1 MSIKSLILVC
11 LQITTM
17 CYLLLKTPII
27 YNSIWLILQILG
39 IAIALWGILT
49 IQIGNFNI
57 QPEVKS
63 NSLITKGPYKIIRNP
78 MYTGIIFIFLPIVIK
93 SYNTINVSI
102 YILLI
107 ITLLLKIFSEE
118 HFLEQKFGTEYKL
131 YKKSTYRLF
140 PYIF

>member
-11 LQITTM
+11 IQITTM
-17 CYLLLKTPII
+17 CYLLFKVPVID
-27 YNSIWLILQILG
+27 YGIWLIFQILG

-93 SYNTINVSI
+93 SYNTLNVSI

-118 HFLEQKFGTEYKL
+118 HFLEQRFGTEYKL